1 MTHVAVPARRAES
14 QGVRS
19 LAARGLYVGVVLVM
33 TATVLLGFWPFYAG
47 LVAGG
52 SRAHWVIYVHGALAS
67 GWMLLLLTQ
76 VVLVFRRRVRVHQKL
91 GKVGIY
97 YAVLV
102 LAAGVA
108 VTLVAP
114 AVSVVE
120 GRATL
125 DEAAGFLILPIGDLL
140 LFAGFFG
147 AGIAYR
153 RNRELHKRLMLLAAL
168 AFVFPAAARL
178 GGASGPFV
186 VLLIWL
192 FPLFLAMG
200 HDLVTRARVAPV
212 YFLGLAVLLAAFARV
227 MLMES
232 EVWLVVGRRI
242 LSSMLLT
249 AGGGGPPAG

>member
-1 MTHVAVPARRAES
+1 MTHVAIPTGRAETHRLR
-14 QGVRS
+14 G
-19 LAARGLYVGVVLVM
+19 LAARGFYVAVVLVM
-33 TATVLLGFWPFYAG
+33 TVTVVLGFWPFYAG
-47 LVAGG
+47 LLGG
-52 SRAHWVIYVHGALAS
+52 GRRAHWVIYLHGALAS
-67 GWMLLLLTQ
+67 GWILLLLAQ
-76 VVLVFRRRVRVHQKL
+76 VVLVFRRQVRVHQKL

-97 YAVLV
+97 YALVV

-114 AVSVVE
+114 VLSVAE

-147 AGIAYR
+147 AGISYR

-178 GGASGPFV
+178 GGEAGLLV

-192 FPLFLAMG
+192 FPLLLAMG
-200 HDLVTRARVAPV
+200 HDLATRARVAPV
-212 YFLGLAVLLAAFARV
+212 YFLGLGVLLVASARV
-227 MLMES
+227 LLMES
-232 EVWLVVGRRI
+232 EVWLVVGRWI
-242 LSSMLLT
+242 LASLMPVPGLI
-249 AGGGGPPAG
+249 AVP